1 MSFVVQNSPR
11 LFNFDCVLKPE
22 AIEGAFKKNAKHK
35 RKPNKQKEKKDK
47 QTSKQNNAEKLD
59 SFSSERMYFGLKG
72 NNDILRYSNFLT
84 CISLKPVDK
93 TYF

>member
-1 MSFVVQNSPR
+1 MKTKQ
-11 LFNFDCVLKPE
+11 
-22 AIEGAFKKNAKHK
+22 AKGK
-35 RKPNKQKEKKDK
+35 KKDRQANK
-47 QTSKQNNAEKLD
+47 TMQKNWTL
-59 SFSSERMYFGLKG
+59 FHSSERMYFGLKG